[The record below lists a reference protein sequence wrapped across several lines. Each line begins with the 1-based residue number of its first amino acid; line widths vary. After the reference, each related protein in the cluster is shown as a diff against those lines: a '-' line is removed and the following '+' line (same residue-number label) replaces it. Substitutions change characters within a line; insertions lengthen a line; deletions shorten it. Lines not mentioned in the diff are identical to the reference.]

1 MSAAHWVPMERLH
14 PDGVKQRVEPAS
26 PGAESR
32 HAAAGAGTDGDD
44 SGSDRPDLGASVVPS
59 WLLTAKVVMPEPV
72 PGYVG
77 RDSLGQQLATV
88 LQRRL
93 TVLQAPAGFGK
104 TAVLADIGHR
114 IETQG
119 HLVGWLSLDENDT
132 PSVFGSYVAYAFERA
147 GLDLAAVA
155 DRHEWMSSASA
166 HRLGFLARAIE
177 RHGAPCLLA
186 LDEVERL
193 PRHTVGLVDLLL
205 KRAPRN
211 LHFVASF
218 RSNPGMDIAAH
229 ILDGSAAIVDASALR
244 FSKHEIA
251 QFFQGDLSRRKLAA
265 VEKRTAGWPV
275 ALTVYRNLQVRE
287 AGPPGAAT
295 RSLTSNFV
303 GVRLL
308 RDLSADDRTFLMDL
322 AVFDWIE
329 ADIVDEVL
337 GSSDARLRIDALSAL
352 DGLLVRSDD
361 DHAVRLLHP
370 LVREYCV
377 EQFAVEAPER
387 KRTLHARIA
396 RALHGRG
403 LLTQA
408 WRHARSAGDFGL
420 AGELIESVG
429 VVGLWARGGNTQ
441 VIAADR
447 LLTAQVM
454 EAHPRLALL
463 HCVALKL
470 TSKTDEAEAL
480 YQTVGRRTDGF
491 TRDRDG
497 GDADA
502 LSCDRLFAKVVL
514 GGGTSRLQRE
524 ALDAALHAG
533 NTTSSDDKFS
543 RFQSAALHALHCGA
557 NYERAR
563 YDECRRHGEWAQ
575 AHFGEEA
582 RYGEIHVSLCLGL
595 AAMAQGRVSEA
606 ADQYRRARQSAR
618 RFLAADRYLAAV
630 TEVVTIELDL
640 ERNRE
645 KAIQQ
650 RTLPGMDELRTGWID
665 IYAAAVD
672 VRAELTFGRYG
683 GEAAVKFLRHAID
696 DERAA
701 GSRSIAHHLSALL
714 ASYLVL
720 TGLGGEAAHLWR
732 DSALPSSDGDLL
744 DLDGQSWR
752 TMEALSCA
760 RVRLLVDQ
768 GSYDAADALADS
780 LSRAASARGLVRTA
794 LRSQAL
800 SMMVAYHAKAPD
812 LAVER
817 LAAYLRR
824 VRDVDYYRPL
834 ARDSR
839 VSLSVLQW
847 LLGRKPDADLREA
860 AESLLASL
868 DKRSATTEPEFS
880 AREQEILAEVRCGRR
895 NKEIAAQLGITEEG
909 VRYHLKKIYRK
920 TGVSGR
926 GDAVRYAL
934 DKGVLT

>member
-1 MSAAHWVPMERLH
+1 M
-14 PDGVKQRVEPAS
+14 
-26 PGAESR
+26 
-32 HAAAGAGTDGDD
+32 
-44 SGSDRPDLGASVVPS
+44 
-59 WLLTAKVVMPEPV
+59 
-72 PGYVG
+72 
-77 RDSLGQQLATV
+77 
-88 LQRRL
+88 
-93 TVLQAPAGFGK
+93 
-104 TAVLADIGHR
+104 
-114 IETQG
+114 
-119 HLVGWLSLDENDT
+119 
-132 PSVFGSYVAYAFERA
+132 
-147 GLDLAAVA
+147 
-155 DRHEWMSSASA
+155 
-166 HRLGFLARAIE
+166 
-177 RHGAPCLLA
+177 
-186 LDEVERL
+186 
-193 PRHTVGLVDLLL
+193 
-205 KRAPRN
+205 
-211 LHFVASF
+211 
-218 RSNPGMDIAAH
+218 
-229 ILDGSAAIVDASALR
+229 
-244 FSKHEIA
+244 
-251 QFFQGDLSRRKLAA
+251 SRRKLAA

-480 YQTVGRRTDGF
+480 YETVGRRTDGF

-502 LSCDRLFAKVVL
+502 LSCDRLFVKVVL

-524 ALDAALHAG
+524 ALDAALPAG
-533 NTTSSDDKFS
+533 DTTSSDDKFS

-618 RFLAADRYLAAV
+618 RFFAADRYLAAV
-630 TEVVTIELDL
+630 TEVGTFELDL

-672 VRAELTFGRYG
+672 VRAEFTFGRYG
-683 GEAAVKFLRHAID
+683 GEAAIKFLRHTID

-701 GSRSIAHHLSALL
+701 GSRRIARHLSALL

-720 TGLGGEAAHLWR
+720 TGHGGEAAHLWR
-732 DSALPSSDGDLL
+732 DSALPSSDSDLL

-780 LSRAASARGLVRTA
+780 ISRAASEHGLVRTA
-794 LRSQAL
+794 LRSEAL
-800 SMMVAYHAKAPD
+800 SMTVAYHAKAPD

-839 VSLSVLQW
+839 VSLSVLRR

-860 AESLLASL
+860 AESMLASL

-880 AREQEILAEVRCGRR
+880 AREQEILAEVRYGRR

-926 GDAVRYAL
+926 SDAVRYAL
-934 DKGVLT
+934 DKGILT

>member
-1 MSAAHWVPMERLH
+1 
-14 PDGVKQRVEPAS
+14 
-26 PGAESR
+26 
-32 HAAAGAGTDGDD
+32 
-44 SGSDRPDLGASVVPS
+44 
-59 WLLTAKVVMPEPV
+59 MPEPA

-104 TAVLADIGHR
+104 TAVLAEIGHR

-119 HLVGWLSLDENDT
+119 HLVGWLSLDEDDT
-132 PSVFGSYVAYAFERA
+132 PSAFGSYIAYAFERA

-155 DRHEWMSSASA
+155 DRHDWMSSTIA

-177 RHGAPCLLA
+177 RHRAPCLLA

-205 KRAPRN
+205 KRAPPN

-229 ILDGSAAIVDASALR
+229 VLDGSATIVDASALR

-287 AGPPGAAT
+287 AGPSGAAT

-308 RDLSADDRTFLMDL
+308 RDLSAEDRTFLMDL

-377 EQFAVEAPER
+377 ERLAVEAPER

-396 RALHGRG
+396 RALHGRD
-403 LLTQA
+403 LRTQA
-408 WRHARSAGDFGL
+408 WRHARSAGDPRL

-429 VVGLWARGGNTQ
+429 VLGLWARGGNTE
-441 VIAADR
+441 ITAADR
-447 LLTAQVM
+447 FLTVQVM
-454 EAHPRLALL
+454 EAYPRLALL
-463 HCVALKL
+463 HCVYLKL
-470 TSKTDEAEAL
+470 TSKTDEAAAL
-480 YQTVGRRTDGF
+480 YEAVGRRTEGF

-502 LSCDRLFAKVVL
+502 LFHDRLFAQAVL

-524 ALDAALHAG
+524 ALEAALPPSE
-533 NTTSSDDKFS
+533 TTSSDDRSS
-543 RFQSAALHALHCGA
+543 RFHSALRHTLHCGA
-557 NYERAR
+557 NYERNR
-563 YDECRRHGEWAQ
+563 FDECRRHGKWAH
-575 AHFGEEA
+575 AHLGAEA
-582 RYGEIHVSLCLGL
+582 RYSHIHVSVCLGL

-606 ADQYRRARQSAR
+606 ADQYRSARQSAR
-618 RFLAADRYLAAV
+618 RFFSADRCLAAT

-650 RTLPGMDELRTGWID
+650 RTLPGLDELRTGWID
-665 IYAAAVD
+665 IYAAAID
-672 VRAELTFGRYG
+672 VRAEFTFGRYG
-683 GEAAVKFLRHAID
+683 GEAVIKFLRHAID

-701 GSRSIAHHLSALL
+701 GGQRIAHHLSALL

-720 TGLGGEAAHLWR
+720 TGHGGDAAHLWR
-732 DSALPSSDGDLL
+732 DSALPSSDADLL

-752 TMEALSCA
+752 TMEVLSCA

-768 GSYDAADALADS
+768 GSYDAADELAEAIS
-780 LSRAASARGLVRTA
+780 GVASAHGLVRTG

-800 SMMVAYHAKAPD
+800 SMVVAYHADMPD
-812 LAVER
+812 LAVDR

-824 VRDVDYYRPL
+824 VRDADYYRPL
-834 ARDSR
+834 ARDGR
-839 VSLSVLQW
+839 VSLSVLRR

-880 AREQEILAEVRCGRR
+880 AREQEILAEVRGGRR

-926 GDAVRYAL
+926 SDAVRYAL
-934 DKGVLT
+934 DKGILA

>member
-1 MSAAHWVPMERLH
+1 MVR
-14 PDGVKQRVEPAS
+14 
-26 PGAESR
+26 
-32 HAAAGAGTDGDD
+32 
-44 SGSDRPDLGASVVPS
+44 
-59 WLLTAKVVMPEPV
+59 PEPV

-77 RDSLGQQLATV
+77 RDALVRPLAMV

-104 TAVLADIGHR
+104 TTVLADIGHR

-119 HLVGWLSLDENDT
+119 HLVGWLSLDEDDT

-155 DRHEWMSSASA
+155 DRHEWMSSAIA

-205 KRAPRN
+205 KRAPPN

-229 ILDGSAAIVDASALR
+229 ILDGSAIVVDSSALR
-244 FSKHEIA
+244 FSRHEIA

-287 AGPPGAAT
+287 AGPSDAAT
-295 RSLTSNFV
+295 RSLASNFV

-308 RDLSADDRTFLMDL
+308 RDLSADDRTFLMNL

-352 DGLLVRSDD
+352 DGLLLPSDD
-361 DHAVRLLHP
+361 DRAVRLLHP
-370 LVREYCV
+370 LVREYCIG
-377 EQFAVEAPER
+377 QLAVEAPER
-387 KRTLHARIA
+387 KRTLHARIV
-396 RALHGRG
+396 RALHSRG

-408 WRHARSAGDFGL
+408 WHHARGAGDFRL
-420 AGELIESVG
+420 AGELIENVG

-441 VIAADR
+441 VMAADGF
-447 LLTAQVM
+447 LTTQIM
-454 EAHPRLALL
+454 EEYPRLALL
-463 HCVALKL
+463 HCVALML
-470 TSKTDEAEAL
+470 TSKIAEAAAL
-480 YQTVGRRTDGF
+480 YETVGRRTEGF

-502 LSCDRLFAKVVL
+502 LACDRLFAKVVL
-514 GGGTSRLQRE
+514 GGGTRRLQQE
-524 ALDAALHAG
+524 TLDAALPSG
-533 NTTSSDDKFS
+533 ETTSSDDKSS
-543 RFQSAALHALHCGA
+543 RFRSAVLHALHCGA
-557 NYERAR
+557 NYERTR
-563 YDECRRHGEWAQ
+563 FDECRRHGEWAQ

-582 RYGEIHVSLCLGL
+582 RYGEIHVSVCLGL

-618 RFLAADRYLAAV
+618 RFFASDRYLAAI
-630 TEVVTIELDL
+630 TEVATIELDL

-672 VRAELTFGRYG
+672 VHAEFTFGQYG
-683 GEAAVKFLRHAID
+683 GEAVIEFLRQTID
-696 DERAA
+696 DERAT
-701 GSRSIAHHLSALL
+701 GSRRLACHLSALL

-720 TGLGGEAAHLWR
+720 TGHGAEAAHLWR
-732 DSALPSSDGDLL
+732 DSALPGSDADLL

-768 GSYDAADALADS
+768 GSYDAADELADAI
-780 LSRAASARGLVRTA
+780 SRTASAHGLVRTA

-800 SMMVAYHAKAPD
+800 SMSVAYHADTPD

-817 LAAYLRR
+817 LAAYLRS
-824 VRDVDYYRPL
+824 VRGVDYCRPL
-834 ARDSR
+834 ARDR
-839 VSLSVLQW
+839 HVSLSVLRR
-847 LLGRKPDADLREA
+847 LLDRTPDADLRDA
-860 AESLLASL
+860 AESMLASL
-868 DKRSATTEPEFS
+868 DKRSATAEPEFS
-880 AREQEILAEVRCGRR
+880 PREQEILAEVRYGRR

-920 TGVSGR
+920 TGASNR
-926 GDAVRYAL
+926 SDAVRHAL

>member
-1 MSAAHWVPMERLH
+1 
-14 PDGVKQRVEPAS
+14 
-26 PGAESR
+26 
-32 HAAAGAGTDGDD
+32 
-44 SGSDRPDLGASVVPS
+44 
-59 WLLTAKVVMPEPV
+59 
-72 PGYVG
+72 
-77 RDSLGQQLATV
+77 
-88 LQRRL
+88 
-93 TVLQAPAGFGK
+93 
-104 TAVLADIGHR
+104 
-114 IETQG
+114 
-119 HLVGWLSLDENDT
+119 
-132 PSVFGSYVAYAFERA
+132 
-147 GLDLAAVA
+147 
-155 DRHEWMSSASA
+155 
-166 HRLGFLARAIE
+166 
-177 RHGAPCLLA
+177 
-186 LDEVERL
+186 
-193 PRHTVGLVDLLL
+193 
-205 KRAPRN
+205 
-211 LHFVASF
+211 
-218 RSNPGMDIAAH
+218 
-229 ILDGSAAIVDASALR
+229 
-244 FSKHEIA
+244 
-251 QFFQGDLSRRKLAA
+251 
-265 VEKRTAGWPV
+265 
-275 ALTVYRNLQVRE
+275 
-287 AGPPGAAT
+287 
-295 RSLTSNFV
+295 
-303 GVRLL
+303 
-308 RDLSADDRTFLMDL
+308 MDL

-480 YQTVGRRTDGF
+480 YETVGRRTDGF

-502 LSCDRLFAKVVL
+502 LSCDRLFVKVVL

-524 ALDAALHAG
+524 ALDAALPAG
-533 NTTSSDDKFS
+533 DTTSSDDKFS

-606 ADQYRRARQSAR
+606 ADQYRRAR
-618 RFLAADRYLAAV
+618 
-630 TEVVTIELDL
+630 
-640 ERNRE
+640 
-645 KAIQQ
+645 
-650 RTLPGMDELRTGWID
+650 
-665 IYAAAVD
+665 
-672 VRAELTFGRYG
+672 
-683 GEAAVKFLRHAID
+683 KFLRHTID

-701 GSRSIAHHLSALL
+701 GSRRIARHLSALL

-720 TGLGGEAAHLWR
+720 TGHGGEAAHLWR
-732 DSALPSSDGDLL
+732 DSALPSSDSDLL

-768 GSYDAADALADS
+768 GSYDAADARADS
-780 LSRAASARGLVRTA
+780 ISRAASEHGLVRTA
-794 LRSQAL
+794 LRSEAL
-800 SMMVAYHAKAPD
+800 SMTVAYHAKAPD

-839 VSLSVLQW
+839 VSLSVLRR

-860 AESLLASL
+860 AESMLASL

-880 AREQEILAEVRCGRR
+880 AREQEILAEVRYGRR

-926 GDAVRYAL
+926 SDAVRYAL
-934 DKGVLT
+934 DKGILT

>member
-1 MSAAHWVPMERLH
+1 MERLH
-14 PDGVKQRVEPAS
+14 PDGAKRRIEPAS
-26 PGAESR
+26 RGAESR
-32 HAAAGAGTDGDD
+32 HAAAGAGTGGDD
-44 SGSDRPDLGASVVPS
+44 SGGDRPGLGASVVPS

-77 RDSLGQQLATV
+77 RDSLVRQLATV

-104 TAVLADIGHR
+104 TTVLTDIGHR
-114 IETQG
+114 IEKQG
-119 HLVGWLSLDENDT
+119 HLVGWLSLDEDDT

-155 DRHEWMSSASA
+155 DRHEWISSNIA

-177 RHGAPCLLA
+177 RHGAPCLLV

-205 KRAPRN
+205 KRAPPN
-211 LHFVASF
+211 LHFAASF

-229 ILDGSAAIVDASALR
+229 MLDGSAVVVDASALR

-287 AGPPGAAT
+287 AGAPGAT

-303 GVRLL
+303 GVRVL
-308 RDLSADDRTFLMDL
+308 RGLSADDRTFLMDL

-329 ADIVDEVL
+329 ADVVDEVL

-352 DGLLVRSDD
+352 DGLLVQSDD
-361 DHAVRLLHP
+361 DDAVRLLHP

-377 EQFAVEAPER
+377 EQFAAEAPER
-387 KRTLHARIA
+387 KRTLHVRIA
-396 RALHGRG
+396 RTLHGRG

-408 WRHARSAGDFGL
+408 WDHARSAGDFGL

-447 LLTAQVM
+447 LLTAEVM

-480 YQTVGRRTDGF
+480 YETVGRRTEGF

-524 ALDAALHAG
+524 TLDAALPAG
-533 NTTSSDDKFS
+533 DTTSSDDKSS

-557 NYERAR
+557 NYERTR
-563 YDECRRHGEWAQ
+563 FDECRRHGEWAL

-582 RYGEIHVSLCLGL
+582 RYGEIHVSVCLGL

-606 ADQYRRARQSAR
+606 ADRYRRARQAAR
-618 RFLAADRYLAAV
+618 RFFAADRYLAAV

-650 RTLPGMDELRTGWID
+650 RTLPGLDELRTGWID

-683 GEAAVKFLRHAID
+683 GEAVIKFLRHTID

-701 GSRSIAHHLSALL
+701 GSRRIAHHLSALL

-720 TGLGGEAAHLWR
+720 TGQGGEAAHLWR
-732 DSALPSSDGDLL
+732 DSALPSSDADLL

-768 GSYDAADALADS
+768 GSFDAADELVDS
-780 LSRAASARGLVRTA
+780 ISRAASAHGLVRTS

-800 SMMVAYHAKAPD
+800 SVFVAYHAKASD

-817 LAAYLRR
+817 LAAHLRR
-824 VRDVDYYRPL
+824 LRDVDYYRPL

-847 LLGRKPDADLREA
+847 LLGRNPDADLREA
-860 AESLLASL
+860 AESVLASL

-926 GDAVRYAL
+926 SDAVQYAL